1 MNCQLVK
8 EFTEEQKKL
17 DSVIMGWVNSTQ
29 PDLLSLINPKTNKK
43 LTNKSLMAY
52 LYQHAETQ
60 IMDIFRLNAHQNK
73 LTVMANIHDAIILK
87 KKLKGILKKKIEQ
100 AMKTATNN
108 HYWFLGE
115 KKINRY
121 R

>member
-1 MNCQLVK
+1 M
-8 EFTEEQKKL
+8 
-17 DSVIMGWVNSTQ
+17 DWVNSTQ

-43 LTNKSLMAY
+43 LTKKSLMAY
-52 LYQHAETQ
+52 LYQHAETEM
-60 IMDIFRLNAHQNK
+60 MDVFRSYANQNN

-87 KKLKGILKKKIEQ
+87 KKLNGSLKKKIEQ